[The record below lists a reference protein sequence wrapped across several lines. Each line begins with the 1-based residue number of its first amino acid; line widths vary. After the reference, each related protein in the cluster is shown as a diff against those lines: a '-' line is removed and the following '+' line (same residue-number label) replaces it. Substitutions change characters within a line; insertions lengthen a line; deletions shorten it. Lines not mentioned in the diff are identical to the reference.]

1 MTEKQIITDLVKLAR
16 EAASQG
22 SNGFLY
28 KFDYNFSR
36 LLDEH
41 EYGYYNTDENIEFY
55 VNERFNKKVHKNLE
69 IDEKEDDRIKRRQ
82 LKRIESNHFKRPD
95 DKALIGGTSFQKIK
109 DYCKDNAIPQFLKH
123 ENYVLYAVV
132 GAYIS
137 YAFKIID
144 QEDVDYAIKLSKTEG
159 CLGWICASIE
169 SAKEFDL
176 S

>member
-55 VNERFNKKVHKNLE
+55 VNERFNKKVHKNLDD
-69 IDEKEDDRIKRRQ
+69 DEKEDDRIKRRQ
-82 LKRIESNHFKRPD
+82 LKRIESNHFKRPVF
-95 DKALIGGTSFQKIK
+95 KGLIGEPLFKK
-109 DYCKDNAIPQFLKH
+109 L
-123 ENYVLYAVV
+123 
-132 GAYIS
+132 
-137 YAFKIID
+137 KII
-144 QEDVDYAIKLSKTEG
+144 
-159 CLGWICASIE
+159 
-169 SAKEFDL
+169 AKITLFR
-176 S
+176 SF